1 MWDSGGNLGHMK
13 SIVMKSIYTG
23 LGLLGSGKETVE
35 QLGRKLA
42 RQANV
47 SEQEGKK
54 IARQLRRR
62 SQKAIDVLH
71 ETLDTEVAKVVK
83 ALNAATKAKS
93 ASSNRKARARR
104 RRASHKAAEASHP

>member
-1 MWDSGGNLGHMK
+1 
-13 SIVMKSIYTG
+13 MKSIYTG

-42 RQANV
+42 RQANL

-62 SQKAIDVLH
+62 SQRAIDVLH
-71 ETLDTEVAKVVK
+71 KTLDTEVAKVVK
-83 ALNAATKAKS
+83 ALDAATKQR
-93 ASSNRKARARR
+93 SSSRARKARARR
-104 RRASHKAAEASHP
+104 RRAGHKAAAEASHS